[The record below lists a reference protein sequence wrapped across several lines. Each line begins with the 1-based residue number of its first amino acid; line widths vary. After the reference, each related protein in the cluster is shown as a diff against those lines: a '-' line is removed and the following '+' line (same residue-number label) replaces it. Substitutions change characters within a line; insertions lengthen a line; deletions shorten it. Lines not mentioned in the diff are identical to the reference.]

1 MNELLEP
8 TLRTAVLGNVKA
20 GRGEKRQ
27 FPGDSVGSGW
37 EDGLVQFNF

>member
-27 FPGDSVGSGW
+27 FPGASVGSGW
-37 EDGLVQFNF
+37 EDGLGRFNF